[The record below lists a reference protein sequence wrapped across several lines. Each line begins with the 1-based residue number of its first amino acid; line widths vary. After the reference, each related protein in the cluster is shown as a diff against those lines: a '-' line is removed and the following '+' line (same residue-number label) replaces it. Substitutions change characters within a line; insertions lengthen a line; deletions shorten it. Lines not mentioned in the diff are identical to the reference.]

1 MNLYQPMMARTAERA
16 FNDPDWL
23 FEVKWDG
30 IRAIAYV
37 EEDVSLRTRNGNEI
51 ITKFPELS
59 ELSDLAF
66 NVVLDGEIVILTEG
80 LPDFQAVASR
90 NQQQSTR
97 DIRAQAAKR
106 PATYIVFDILEADG
120 VSLIDQP
127 LHERLELLETHLR
140 QGRHVVRSQ
149 PIREYGI
156 EYYEAVLQKNLE
168 GIIAKRRDSSYH
180 PGARSPDW
188 LKIKQVKTCDCVV
201 FGYTEGTGSRASTF
215 GALLLGL
222 YDGDKPVYVG
232 RVGTG
237 FSDEDLQNISSRLE
251 PMHVDHSWFDEEDI
265 PRDSKWVEP
274 SLVAK
279 IGYQEVT
286 RDQRLRAPRFQG
298 FRNDKPAPLCSIN
311 QIRPQRL
318 EEYYAKRDFSETSEP
333 KGGSNRGSGN
343 SYVVQKH
350 DATRLHYDLRLER
363 DGVLVSWAV
372 PKGIPLEPGERR
384 LAIRTEDHP
393 LEYGG
398 FEGIIPEGE
407 YGAGTVEIW
416 DKGFYVPV
424 KWMSDK
430 IEFVVAG
437 ERVHGRYELIRFDE
451 ADEDQWLLFKKKSQ

>member
-1 MNLYQPMMARTAERA
+1 MNLYQPMMARTAEKS

-30 IRAIAYV
+30 IRAMAYV
-37 EEDVSLRTRNGNEI
+37 NEDVSLRTRNDNEI
-51 ITKFPELS
+51 IGKFPEFS
-59 ELSDLAF
+59 ELSSLAS
-66 NVVLDGEIVILTEG
+66 NVVLDGEIVILTDG

-90 NQQQSTR
+90 NQQQSPR

-106 PATYIVFDILEADG
+106 PATYIVFDILEANG
-120 VSLIDQP
+120 VSLIDHP
-127 LHERLELLETHLR
+127 LDERLEILENNLR
-140 QGRHVVRSQ
+140 QGRYVVRSQ
-149 PIREYGI
+149 PVRENGV

-168 GIIAKRRDSSYH
+168 GIMAKRRDSPYQ

-201 FGYTEGTGSRASTF
+201 FGYTAGTGSRASTF

-222 YDGDKPVYVG
+222 YDGEKPVYVG

-237 FSDEDLQNISSRLE
+237 FSDEDLQEISSRLE
-251 PMHVDHSWFDEEDI
+251 SMQVDHNWFDEEDI
-265 PRDSKWVEP
+265 PRDSRWVEP
-274 SLVAK
+274 GFVAE

-286 RDQRLRAPRFQG
+286 EDQRLRSPRFQG
-298 FRNDKPAPLCSIN
+298 FREDKPAQLCSIN

-318 EEYYAKRDFSETSEP
+318 REYYNKRDFSETTEP
-333 KGGSNRGSGN
+333 RGGSNGGSGN

-363 DGVLVSWAV
+363 DSVLVSWAV
-372 PKGIPLEPGERR
+372 PKGIPLELGERR
-384 LAIRTEDHP
+384 LVIRMEDHP

-398 FEGIIPEGE
+398 FEGIIPDGQ

-424 KWMSDK
+424 KWMPDK

-437 ERVHGRYELIRFDE
+437 ERVHGRYELIRFKE
-451 ADEDQWLLFKKKSQ
+451 ADEDQWLLFKKKAQ